1 MMRNALVQP
10 TLSHLQRQPAAQ
22 RDDRGAEVHAREV
35 GRTRASVERLIGS
48 LQQQL
53 DALGS

>member
-1 MMRNALVQP
+1 MMRNAFVQP

-22 RDDRGAEVHAREV
+22 RDDRGADVHGREV